1 MRGLN
6 IKKGTIKAVIR
17 DKGYGFITCEDGS
30 EIFFHMSGL
39 ANIYF
44 EDLQIGQSV
53 EYVEEEGH
61 KGTKAVEI
69 TVVE

>member
-1 MRGLN
+1 MN
-6 IKKGTIKAVIR
+6 IKKGTIKTIRR

-53 EYVEEEGH
+53 EFVEEVGH
-61 KGTKAVEI
+61 KGVKAVDI